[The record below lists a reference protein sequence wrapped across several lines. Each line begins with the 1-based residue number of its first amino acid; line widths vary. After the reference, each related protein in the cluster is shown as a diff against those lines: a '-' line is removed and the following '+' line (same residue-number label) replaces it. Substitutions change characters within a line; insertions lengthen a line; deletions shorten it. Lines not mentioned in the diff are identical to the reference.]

1 LKTIIEQSYW
11 PLAKLVD
18 CLTGVCMNSALPDV
32 AIAESSSILTALD
45 EVGMA
50 GIDLPL
56 KLDEAEAIGQ
66 VRARAEVYVNLPVP
80 DIKGIHMSRLH
91 RLVGEFAAQQVLS
104 LASLGELLKACVDS
118 QSDCGSQRA
127 RVTLDFDLLLHR
139 PALLTPGL
147 GGWKT
152 YPVHIDAHWL
162 DGQFWVDAWVTVV
175 YSSTCPCSA
184 ALTRQLVE
192 QAFSAQFGALPT
204 VSVQDAA
211 DWLREHATL
220 ATPHSQRSDARLGVR
235 FANGQG
241 RLALRELID
250 TAENALGTPVQTAVK
265 RADEQAFARLNGQN
279 LMYVEDA
286 VRRLHQALAQRH
298 GAFHVR
304 VTHRE
309 SLHAHDAVAQVSQG
323 WTA

>member
-1 LKTIIEQSYW
+1 
-11 PLAKLVD
+11 
-18 CLTGVCMNSALPDV
+18 MNRDLPDV
-32 AIAESSSILTALD
+32 AIAESSAILTALN

-56 KLDEAEAIGQ
+56 KLDEPEATGL
-66 VRARAEVYVNLPVP
+66 VRARAEVCVNLPIP

-91 RLVGEFAAQQVLS
+91 RLVGEFAAKQVLNLGS
-104 LASLGELLKACVDS
+104 LRELLKACVDS
-118 QSDCGSQRA
+118 QEDCGSQRA
-127 RVTLDFDLLLHR
+127 RVSLDFELLLHR

-152 YPVHIDAHWL
+152 YPVHIDAHWHE
-162 DGQFWVDAWVTVV
+162 GRFWVDAWVTVV
-175 YSSTCPCSA
+175 YSSTCPCSG

-192 QAFSAQFGALPT
+192 QAFSAQFGEASN
-204 VSVQDAA
+204 VSVKDAA

-220 ATPHSQRSDARLGVR
+220 ATPHSQRSDACLGVR
-235 FANGQG
+235 FANGEG

-250 TAENALGTPVQTAVK
+250 AAENALGTPVQTAVK

-286 VRRLHQALAQRH
+286 VRRLHQTLAQH
-298 GAFHVR
+298 FEAFNVR

-309 SLHAHDAVAQVSQG
+309 SLHAHDAVAQVSRG
-323 WTA
+323 WSA

>member
-1 LKTIIEQSYW
+1 
-11 PLAKLVD
+11 
-18 CLTGVCMNSALPDV
+18 MNAALPDV
-32 AIAESSSILTALD
+32 AIAESSAILTALD

-56 KLDEAEAIGQ
+56 KLDETEATGL
-66 VRARAEVYVNLPVP
+66 VRARAEVCVNLPIP

-91 RLVGEFAAQQVLS
+91 RLVGEFAAHQVLS
-104 LASLGELLKACVDS
+104 LASLGELLKACVAS
-118 QSDCGSQRA
+118 QDDCGSQRA
-127 RVTLDFDLLLHR
+127 RVSLDFDLLLHR

-152 YPVHIDAHWL
+152 YPVHIDAHWQ
-162 DGQFWVDAWVTVV
+162 DGRFWVDAWVTVV

-192 QAFSAQFGALPT
+192 QAFSAQFGATPT

-235 FANGQG
+235 FANMEAIENGQD

-250 TAENALGTPVQTAVK
+250 AAEHALGTPVQTAVK

-286 VRRLHQALAQRH
+286 VRRLHQALAQRF
-298 GAFHVR
+298 GAFCVR

-323 WTA
+323 WTD

>member
-1 LKTIIEQSYW
+1 
-11 PLAKLVD
+11 
-18 CLTGVCMNSALPDV
+18 MNTALPDV
-32 AIAESSSILTALD
+32 AIAETSAILTALD
-45 EVGMA
+45 EVGMS

-56 KLDEAEAIGQ
+56 KLDEVDATGL

-91 RLVGEFAAQQVLS
+91 RLVGEYAANQVLS
-104 LASLGELLKACVDS
+104 LATLEELLKACVAS
-118 QSDCGSQRA
+118 QDDCGSQRA
-127 RVTLDFDLLLHR
+127 RVSLDFDLLLHR

-152 YPVHIDAHWL
+152 YPVHIDAHYCN
-162 DGQFWVDAWVTVV
+162 GKFWVDAWVTVV

-192 QAFSAQFGALPT
+192 QAYSTQFGAAPT
-204 VSVQDAA
+204 VSVKEAA

-235 FANGQG
+235 FANMDTIEKGQD

-250 TAENALGTPVQTAVK
+250 VAENALGTPVQTAVK

-286 VRRLHQALAQRH
+286 VRRLHQALVQRFK
-298 GAFHVR
+298 AFHVR